1 MSDGRPVLRLLPPGG
16 QVMLI
21 SPELA
26 KQAVTG
32 QGAPGAA
39 SGLVPVPA
47 GLPDVRVRVSD
58 GLTGRLLVLAAE
70 QEAGWQASVNGERV
84 PIVPAWGHQVAV
96 SVPPQ
101 QSEVVVEHPSTLRN
115 ILLLG
120 QIAAILFSA
129 LTAVPSRR
137 AFSP

>member
-1 MSDGRPVLRLLPPGG
+1 
-16 QVMLI
+16 
-21 SPELA
+21 
-26 KQAVTG
+26 
-32 QGAPGAA
+32 
-39 SGLVPVPA
+39 
-47 GLPDVRVRVSD
+47 
-58 GLTGRLLVLAAE
+58 
-70 QEAGWQASVNGERV
+70 V

-137 AFSP
+137 ALSP